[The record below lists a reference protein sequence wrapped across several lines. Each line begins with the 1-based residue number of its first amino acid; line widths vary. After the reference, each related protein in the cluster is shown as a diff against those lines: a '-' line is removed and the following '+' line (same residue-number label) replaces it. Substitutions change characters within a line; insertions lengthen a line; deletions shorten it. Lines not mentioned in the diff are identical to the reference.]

1 MPATEEL
8 VLRLTRTLLAQR
20 SAVWSAI
27 TEPEQL
33 ARWWGPKGF
42 TSPRLDFEPRVGGR
56 YRIAMQPPE
65 GDPFHLHG
73 EFRGVDPPSHLAYTF
88 VWEPP
93 HPDDQETLVT
103 LELEDWGERTEV
115 SLTQGEFATPAR
127 LELHRDG
134 WTESFEKLE
143 ELLA

>member
-1 MPATEEL
+1 MPATDEL
-8 VLRLTRTLLAQR
+8 VLSLKR
-20 SAVWSAI
+20 SLPAPRFAVWSAM

-42 TSPRLDFEPRVGGR
+42 TAPRVDFEPRVGGR
-56 YRIAMQPPE
+56 YRMAMQPPD
-65 GDPFHLHG
+65 GDLFHLHG
-73 EFRGVDPPSHLAYTF
+73 EFREVDPPFRLAYTF

-93 HPDDQETLVT
+93 DPDDRETLVT
-103 LELEDWGERTEV
+103 LEFEDRGERTGV

-143 ELLA
+143 ELLS